1 MRVTFSVEQQVKDL
15 ERQNLISRPR
25 GRAQKVALAKRL
37 NSLINRTRCAVYRGF
52 L

>member
-1 MRVTFSVEQQVKDL
+1 MRVTSSVEQQVKDL

-25 GRAQKVALAKRL
+25 GKAHKVALVKRQ
-37 NSLINRTRCAVYRGF
+37 NSPINRIGCAVYRGF